1 MPNEMLTETSDAVL
15 REYGQFTAP
24 TEEGRQQLAKIRQN
38 VKDWFNSSSR
48 IITNAAALSLEKLVE
63 AEVDHGSKAR
73 PGKKRRRAAYG
84 YSLPPCLIWLQPEL
98 PLLERIVLWGV
109 SLVGL
114 PIVLR
119 RVWD

>member
-1 MPNEMLTETSDAVL
+1 MPNEMLAETSDAVIKA
-15 REYGQFTAP
+15 YGEFIAS
-24 TEEGRQQLAKIRQN
+24 TEQGRQQLAKIREN

-48 IITNAAALSLEKLVE
+48 IITNAAAFSLEKLVE
-63 AEVDHGSKAR
+63 AEVDHGAKAR

-84 YSLPPCLIWLQPEL
+84 YSLPPCLIGLQPEL